1 MKEYTVKDLL
11 GILQTVDPRTIVTLK
26 DTVLSKDGKTENNVV
41 KDIIVVESDWYD
53 VDGKKNHDKIAI
65 IR

>member
-11 GILQTVDPRTIVTLK
+11 VILQTVDPRTIVTLE
-26 DTVLSKDGKTENNVV
+26 DTVLSRDGKTENNAVE
-41 KDIIVVESDWYD
+41 DIIVVESDWYD
-53 VDGKKNHDKIAI
+53 VNGKKNHDKIVI